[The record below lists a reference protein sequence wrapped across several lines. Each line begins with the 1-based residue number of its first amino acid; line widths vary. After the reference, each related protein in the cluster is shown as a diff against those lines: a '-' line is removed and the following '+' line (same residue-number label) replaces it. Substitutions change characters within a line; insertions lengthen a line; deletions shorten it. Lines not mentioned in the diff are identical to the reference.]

1 MTGIHWIAG
10 QARNDKS
17 AVIPDSIRD
26 PVPRHPWIA
35 GQARNDKRG
44 TPTIGDRN
52 DDSSYNLP
60 LYATSTSGFELRNGL
75 HKGPPRLLQLMEK
88 I

>member
-1 MTGIHWIAG
+1 
-10 QARNDKS
+10 
-17 AVIPDSIRD
+17 
-26 PVPRHPWIA
+26 VPRHPWIA
-35 GQARNDKRG
+35 DQV
-44 TPTIGDRN
+44 RN

-75 HKGPPRLLQLMEK
+75 HKGLPRLLQLMER

>member
-1 MTGIHWIAG
+1 MTN
-10 QARNDKS
+10 ARPQRS
-17 AVIPDSIRD
+17 E
-26 PVPRHPWIA
+26 
-35 GQARNDKRG
+35 